1 MLLLPGQ
8 VEQEVSLSVPS
19 YIPSVAIQPVT
30 PGTKPRP
37 TVKAADKQSK
47 EVLLREFRALEIA
60 SIL

>member
-37 TVKAADKQSK
+37 TVKAADKQRE
-47 EVLLREFRALEIA
+47 EVLFREFRPLEVALM
-60 SIL
+60 L

>member
-37 TVKAADKQSK
+37 TVKAADKRRE
-47 EVLLREFRALEIA
+47 EVLFREFRPLEVA
-60 SIL
+60 SML